1 MNEGVVA
8 TVVLVFFFVAVPSA
22 LVVFRYR
29 LYRNARKQEE
39 EFKTRVAALGL
50 TRLREDPIGL
60 VHRYSFVDAI
70 RQGQGAG
77 SSAKAANV
85 IHGEYGG
92 HWVLIFDY
100 DCFTAQGSGT
110 ASRELCLF
118 ILEQKNVFPEL
129 RIYPKTVGSTLAQ
142 LAGYRD
148 VDFQGGQRST
158 EFAKAYTVRAKDE
171 QFARDVCHDE
181 MMDYLLQQR
190 GPKIGIEGTALTLE
204 FDKHLEP
211 ADLERRLEQLVAIGN
226 LLPDYAR

>member
-1 MNEGVVA
+1 MSEGVVA
-8 TVVLVFFFVAVPSA
+8 TVVLLFFFVAAPLA

-29 LYRNARKQEE
+29 SYRNARKREE
-39 EFKTRVAALGL
+39 DFKSRVDALGL
-50 TRLREDPIGL
+50 TRLREDPVGL

-92 HWVLIFDY
+92 RWVLIFDY
-100 DCFTAQGSGT
+100 DCFTTLGSGT
-110 ASRELCLF
+110 SSREFCF
-118 ILEQKNVFPEL
+118 FVLEQEKTFPEL
-129 RIYPKTVGSTLAQ
+129 RIYPKTFGSTLAP

-148 VDFQGGQRST
+148 VDFQGDRRST
-158 EFAKAYTVRAKDE
+158 EFSKAFTVRGKDE
-171 QFARDVCHDE
+171 PFARDVCHGE

-211 ADLERRLEQLVAIGN
+211 ADLEGRLEQLVAIGN